1 MIDLRLLREDPD
13 LFRASQAARGEDP
26 GLVDAL
32 LEADEVRRSAGASF
46 DTLRNEQKGLG
57 KLVARASA
65 EDKPA
70 LLARAKE
77 LADAVKV
84 ADAQRGEAT
93 ARADD
98 LVLALSNLVHPDSP
112 RGGEEDFVVLPTEG
126 SWLDGDRTV
135 VCIALPEA

>member
-1 MIDLRLLREDPD
+1 MPGSPQSPARSGRVGCALVIDLRLLREDPD
-13 LFRASQAARGEDP
+13 LFRASQTARGEDP

-57 KLVARASA
+57 KQVARASA

-77 LADAVKV
+77 LADAVKA
-84 ADAQRGEAT
+84 ADAQRGDRVG
-93 ARADD
+93 ARDQGQCSVSVADQ
-98 LVLALSNLVHPDSP
+98 HPHDVGHARP
-112 RGGEEDFVVLPTEG
+112 GCGRHQ
-126 SWLDGDRTV
+126 
-135 VCIALPEA
+135 